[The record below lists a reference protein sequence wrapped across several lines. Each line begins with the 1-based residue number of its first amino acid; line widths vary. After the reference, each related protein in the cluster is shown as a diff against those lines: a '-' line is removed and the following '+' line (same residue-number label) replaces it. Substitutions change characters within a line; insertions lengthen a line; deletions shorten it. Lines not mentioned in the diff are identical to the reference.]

1 MSSVTNKA
9 RRFFRPGIIPAI
21 IVMLQGCNQDVFVKE
36 LEASPGTMSIGYEG
50 GTLKTRF
57 NSGEWKIANALINGT
72 FAEATTWIG
81 NRPFT
86 GFPSPGDTFSGF
98 LSPGDKVDSIKIQR
112 DGETA
117 CTIYR
122 HGSRNLEIKVEENVP
137 TTPRTITLHVADDI
151 FSKSITISQSAGH
164 GWTLDGIVWADT
176 PEYMSTVLESNGN
189 RTVVNNGSEDVILHI
204 KVFDGC
210 SREVTFKEDGK
221 EGSTVSGRSD
231 ILGNIEIPDGMMK
244 DNALSFSGTSIPYG
258 NLTQNL
264 DIPLPDTEAAVHFQ
278 PGRHTCEIILEYE
291 IYHVRFNARFR
302 TATGRIMEKKGL
314 FISKT
319 PTGTWYVT
327 KPE

>member
-1 MSSVTNKA
+1 MSFVTNKA
-9 RRFFRPGIIPAI
+9 RRFFRPGIIPTI
-21 IVMLQGCNQDVFVKE
+21 IVMLQGCNPDVFVKE
-36 LEASPGTMSIGYEG
+36 LEASPGTMDIGYEG

-57 NSGEWKIANALINGT
+57 NSGDWKIANALINGT
-72 FAEATTWIG
+72 FADATTWIG
-81 NRPFT
+81 DRPFT
-86 GFPSPGDTFSGF
+86 GFPKLGDE
-98 LSPGDKVDSIKIQR
+98 VDSIKIQR

-137 TTPRTITLHVADDI
+137 TIPRTITLHVSNDI
-151 FSKSITISQSAGH
+151 FSKSIAISQSAGH
-164 GWTLDGIVWADT
+164 GWTPDGIIWADK
-176 PEYMSTVLESNGN
+176 PEYMSTVLESIGN
-189 RTVVNNGSEDVILHI
+189 RTVINNGSEDIVMNI